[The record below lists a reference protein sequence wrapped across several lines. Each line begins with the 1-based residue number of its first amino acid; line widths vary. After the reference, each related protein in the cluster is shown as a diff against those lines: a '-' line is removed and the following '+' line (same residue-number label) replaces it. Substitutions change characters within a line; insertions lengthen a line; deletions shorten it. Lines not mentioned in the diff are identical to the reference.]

1 MPEKRVTEQVCP
13 RVRPRPVAK
22 ATVKKRVC
30 ERVRMRT
37 VAEKRV
43 TERVCPRVRP
53 PTVAK
58 PTVKKREPSPKNGS
72 RNGSAHGSGPHRR
85 KSNSEKN
92 GFANG
97 SAGDPS
103 PNNGSWNGSS
113 HGSRPK
119 PSQYPPPAS
128 TNASDKGSAFGFR
141 ARLLVFCRPSAL
153 GLPVSLLLR
162 SVSAFG
168 FRSSAFGLRLS
179 VFGLR
184 PSDFGFR
191 FSAFGFRFSA
201 FGFRS
206 SAFGIRPSARLLMLM
221 SSWPRIGFRLSV
233 FVFGLRPLNP
243 NPLQTLRIMS
253 PSL

>member
-1 MPEKRVTEQVCP
+1 MRTVAEKRVTERVCP

-43 TERVCPRVRP
+43 TERVCPRVP
-53 PTVAK
+53 PQTVAI
-58 PTVKKREPSPKNGS
+58 PAPRIDKRVRQGVGIRLPCSSP
-72 RNGSAHGSGPHRR
+72 RLL
-85 KSNSEKN
+85 
-92 GFANG
+92 
-97 SAGDPS
+97 
-103 PNNGSWNGSS
+103 
-113 HGSRPK
+113 
-119 PSQYPPPAS
+119 
-128 TNASDKGSAFGFR
+128 SAFGSRSSCFPPSAFR
-141 ARLLVFCRPSAL
+141 LGLRLSVFGFRPSD
-153 GLPVSLLLR
+153 
-162 SVSAFG
+162 FG
-168 FRSSAFGLRLS
+168 FRSSAVGLRPS
-179 VFGLR
+179 DFGFRSSAVGLR

-253 PSL
+253 QYFSPKVTLSELDDAMHSVGTSFSQ